1 MSNPLANWWR
11 RYQFQ
16 SALKQGDNRLAEQ
29 LLQESQNL
37 GIRLSWLQKLF
48 KDKLQSERCAYEYK
62 KETITLQEK
71 LSQALKKVEKLE
83 HTIHWNLHENCLL
96 LPNPKFIEFVSDSF
110 KLVEHDKHKLQC
122 TGIDSQVFN
131 ELETSLVE
139 YLKQEFDKKSTF
151 SLKTALKNA
160 HDDIIKL
167 KNGKDP
173 DYNLDL
179 TPHVYFMK
187 YFLHNVYGSYLAW
200 FFIYKSGLLPTKV
213 NILDIA
219 AGPATMAYGLA
230 LLLQSMSS
238 FLQVP
243 QIHVSYY
250 SLEKQPSFQYRG
262 LQFWRRY
269 IEQQQIASNTYFS
282 FDTTDIFAGDGKLNK
297 LSESFFDFIVI
308 SHCFFSDPLQRI
320 QSYKIY
326 REVFSKSLKTQGYAL
341 LIVQGRKLFTAYNLR
356 QSEDYSQ
363 EENLVR
369 RFVEELGLNLE
380 WYTYVTSTGKRMP
393 MGSDFAKFAEENLP
407 AQKHMLKLMQQYLGI
422 KHSSRYALDDY
433 VILAKK

>member
-11 RYQFQ
+11 RYQFH
-16 SALKQGDNRLAEQ
+16 SALKQGNTRLAEQ

-48 KDKLQSERCAYEYK
+48 KDKLQSEQSAYEYN
-62 KETITLQEK
+62 KEAVTLQRK
-71 LSQALKKVEKLE
+71 LSQALQKVEKLE
-83 HTIHWNLHENCLL
+83 QTISFNLHENCLL
-96 LPNPKFIEFVSDSF
+96 LPEPKFVEFVTNSF
-110 KLVEHDKHKLQC
+110 KLVEHDNKLQC
-122 TGIDSQVFN
+122 SGIDSQVFN
-131 ELETSLVE
+131 DLEASLVE
-139 YLKQEFDKKSTF
+139 YLKQEFDKKST
-151 SLKTALKNA
+151 SYLKIALKNA
-160 HDDIIKL
+160 HDDIIQL

-187 YFLHNVYGSYLAW
+187 DFLHNVYGSYLAW

-238 FLQVP
+238 FLQIP
-243 QIHVSYY
+243 QIHISYY

-269 IEQQQIASNTYFS
+269 IKQQIANNTYFS
-282 FDTTDIFAGDGKLNK
+282 FDTTDIFADDGKLNK
-297 LSESFFDFIVI
+297 LPESFFDFIVI
-308 SHCFFSDPLQRI
+308 SHCFFSDPLLRI

-356 QSEDYSQ
+356 QSEDFSQ